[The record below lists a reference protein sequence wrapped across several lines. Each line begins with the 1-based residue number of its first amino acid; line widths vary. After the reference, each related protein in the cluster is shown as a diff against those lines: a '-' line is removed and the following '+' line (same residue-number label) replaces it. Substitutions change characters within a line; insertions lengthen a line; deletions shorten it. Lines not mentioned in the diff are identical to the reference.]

1 MRLSIQLAATAAAMV
16 WVGCGVASAQGYA
29 GEYIVGAQ
37 VVSDEVVG
45 GDAVVSGDGVVAGAV
60 VMGGAVPGVPR
71 VYGQPDLFYNYYT
84 QGYANAVNAQMYVAP
99 LPVPP
104 NVGHTFYT
112 YQPFM
117 PHEMLYWHKDRY
129 HNYYDGGR
137 GLNRTRAT
145 YYAPPVRTSASN
157 FYWNV
162 LRIPR

>member
-1 MRLSIQLAATAAAMV
+1 MRRTLNLAAAVAAMV
-16 WVGCGVASAQGYA
+16 WAGCGVASAQGYV
-29 GEYIVGAQ
+29 GEYIVGAE

-45 GDAVVSGDGVVAGAV
+45 GDAAVASDAVAAAPVV
-60 VMGGAVPGVPR
+60 GAVPGGR

-84 QGYANAVNAQMYVAP
+84 QGYANTVNAQMYVAP

-104 NVGHTFYT
+104 YVGHTFYT

-117 PHEMLYWHKDRY
+117 PHEMLYWHKDRF

-145 YYAPPVRTSASN
+145 YYGPPVRQSASN